1 MTSRMPEPSESIPA
15 FLRDLHERAGP
26 VLRYRIQRDVLGRD
40 LSHIAVV
47 QMAKDVAALPRAQEL
62 LLAQQANGAWGNF
75 VQTSETFQR
84 LCELGLEEHD
94 AITRCRDEV
103 LFPTLLRVD
112 ALWEL
117 ETRTQTEAE
126 HRAARQALRDMT
138 LHLLC
143 RSRRE
148 EDMLVK
154 SHLERVLAEWGYYVS
169 SGPHREWSGAA
180 LPTIYAWPAVA
191 CYPWPDEDFERV
203 RDLALKLDVFIE
215 KKQPAPPE
223 GTPEV
228 LAAIA
233 LRDVDKEVYLS
244 QPWQLFH
251 SLEMAARLGMVHDL
265 PWAGWMLNEM
275 EAHEDSDGF
284 FRFDSAPPEEPL
296 YFFPIEETDPAR
308 YEIEYTFHAHHIY
321 KLLAYDL

>member
-1 MTSRMPEPSESIPA
+1 MPESSNSIPA
-15 FLRDLHERAGP
+15 FVRDLYERAGLI
-26 VLRYRIQRDVLGRD
+26 LRYRIQRDVLGRD
-40 LSHIAVV
+40 LSHIAVA
-47 QMAKDVAALPRAQEL
+47 QMAKDVAALPQVQERL
-62 LLAQQANGAWGNF
+62 STRRQNGLWGSF
-75 VQTSETFQR
+75 LETFDAVQW
-84 LCELGLEEHD
+84 LCECGLEEHD
-94 AITRCRDEV
+94 AVTRCRDEI
-103 LFPTLLRVD
+103 LLPTLLRED
-112 ALWEL
+112 ALWEF
-117 ETRTQTEAE
+117 EALARSDTDR
-126 HRAARQALRDMT
+126 RAARQAVRDMT

-148 EDMLVK
+148 EDLLLK
-154 SHLERVLAEWGYYVS
+154 SHLERVLAEWGLYLS
-169 SGPHREWSGAA
+169 TGSHRKWNGAA
-180 LPTIYAWPAVA
+180 IPTIYAWPAVA
-191 CYPWPDEDFERV
+191 CYPWSDEEFERV
-203 RDLALKLDVFIE
+203 RDVTLKLDAFIE

-233 LRDVDKEVYLS
+233 LRDVDKEIYLS

-251 SLEMAARLGMVHDL
+251 SLEMAARLGMVRDL

-284 FRFDSAPPEEPL
+284 FRFDSGPPDDPL